1 MEMQIPLESV
11 WVGGGVQKCR
21 PRFSDLK
28 PYSGSARG
36 SVFLTP
42 KLSLSPDCLS
52 NEDPRLDLK
61 PLMVSDKSFPLL
73 WPQFPRPTPSLE
85 PLIGLSVW
93 GMVSAACIP
102 GLAPHN
108 CRGGGSK
115 T

>member
-1 MEMQIPLESV
+1 M
-11 WVGGGVQKCR
+11 QKCR

-28 PYSGSARG
+28 PYSGSVRG

-52 NEDPRLDLK
+52 NVDPRLDLK

-85 PLIGLSVW
+85 PLVGLSVW
-93 GMVSAACIP
+93 GNGLSCLYSWP
-102 GLAPHN
+102 GPSQLWRWGLQN
-108 CRGGGSK
+108 LK
-115 T
+115 DV